1 MYVEKTVLD
10 LDWKLVIYHE
20 NLKRKREIINL
31 SLSFR
36 WVMYVEKTVCDV
48 DGKLVIYHENLKKLK
63 RKLEIIQQ
71 MCDAPRVYVSAV
83 VEVVRRRHF
92 SQHFLR
98 VSATASTAVLKK
110 RRNKC

>member
-1 MYVEKTVLD
+1 
-10 LDWKLVIYHE
+10 
-20 NLKRKREIINL
+20 
-31 SLSFR
+31 
-36 WVMYVEKTVCDV
+36 MYVEKTVCDV

-71 MCDAPRVYVSAV
+71 MCDAPKVYVSAV

-98 VSATASTAVLKK
+98 VSDTALLFWKRWKIIVICRVLA
-110 RRNKC
+110 RI